1 MSSETLLVTLEA
13 NAEARDVIEE
23 TIGAQAKII
32 YLANLAD
39 GARADALA
47 NATAILALN
56 TAKELR
62 PGEAA
67 KIINAKLLQFVSAGI
82 DFIPLG
88 EFPPTLPI
96 ASNGGGYAEPMAEH
110 AVMITLAALKRL
122 LIEHNKLA
130 AGNFDQFRPNRMLS
144 GATCG
149 ILGFGGIGK
158 ATANLMRALGTGIHA
173 INRSGQ
179 TDESVDWIGSEA
191 NLDELLTN
199 SDVLI
204 LSLPLTPASENL
216 IGARELSMMKNNAV
230 LVNLARGEII
240 NEAALFTHLKANP
253 SFTACLDAWWVEP
266 VRHGRF
272 EMGHDF
278 TGLPNV
284 IASPHNSASVSG
296 WRNVAIRR
304 ACENV
309 ARVLNGTPPAFL
321 VPLKDRMI

>member
-13 NAEARDVIEE
+13 NAEARDVIDE

-110 AVMITLAALKRL
+110 AVMITLAALGGML
-122 LIEHNKLA
+122 LIY
-130 AGNFDQFRPNRMLS
+130 R
-144 GATCG
+144 GATKHG
-149 ILGFGGIGK
+149 I
-158 ATANLMRALGTGIHA
+158 R
-173 INRSGQ
+173 
-179 TDESVDWIGSEA
+179 
-191 NLDELLTN
+191 
-199 SDVLI
+199 
-204 LSLPLTPASENL
+204 
-216 IGARELSMMKNNAV
+216 
-230 LVNLARGEII
+230 
-240 NEAALFTHLKANP
+240 
-253 SFTACLDAWWVEP
+253 
-266 VRHGRF
+266 
-272 EMGHDF
+272 
-278 TGLPNV
+278 
-284 IASPHNSASVSG
+284 
-296 WRNVAIRR
+296 
-304 ACENV
+304 
-309 ARVLNGTPPAFL
+309 
-321 VPLKDRMI
+321 